1 MAALAR
7 TDDGVP
13 GNRGAAVGATPHP
26 SQDGPGR
33 PRGPLDP
40 RLVRRA
46 RATRWFLAAMV
57 AVGGATALLALGQ
70 AWFLAH
76 AIASVFYDR
85 TPTAVA
91 AAVPALLAIFAGRA
105 LLAGLNNVLAQRAA
119 ASVKSQLR
127 VDIMRARL
135 ARPLD
140 RATSAAG
147 LVTLVTQGLDALD
160 GFYSKYL
167 PQLVLA
173 VVVPVIIGVAILTAD
188 LTSALIVA
196 LTLPLIPV
204 FMALVGWSTEARTK
218 RRWDLQTRLAR
229 HFADLVAG
237 LPTLQVFGRARAQ
250 AQGLAKTEAAHRG
263 ETMATLRIS
272 FLSAL
277 VLELLATLSVA
288 VVAVTV
294 GFRVAFGDLDLAT
307 ALFVLILAP
316 EAYLPVRQV
325 GVHYHDSADGMAAA
339 GEAFAVIDGAA
350 ASGGGSAAAVG
361 DAPLGTVAARPPR
374 TPVRPAGSVTS
385 SEGSG
390 GDEGLRSVPSRG
402 VPDRF
407 TAPSVRPTEHT
418 ADNDRGDARGGAFV
432 RPGEPLVMVS
442 GLSHTYAGASGPAV
456 SDVSFD
462 VAPGEFVVLTG
473 PSGGGK
479 TTVLN
484 ALVGFLRPTAGTVS
498 APGRA
503 RIAYVGQDPGMLSGT
518 IADNVRLGCPDA
530 PDALVA
536 DALARAGGADLDPAR
551 SVGDEGEGLSAG
563 ERRRVAT
570 ARALLRIDPGGADL
584 LLLDEP
590 TAGLDA
596 DAEATLLGGL
606 RALGVTAVVVS
617 HRAAVLAAAD
627 RVVHIGDAS

>member
-1 MAALAR
+1 MAVADLS
-7 TDDGVP
+7 TDGVP
-13 GNRGAAVGATPHP
+13 GNRGAVLAGAARS
-26 SQDGPGR
+26 SQGGAGPAR
-33 PRGPLDP
+33 ARGPLDP

-57 AVGGATALLALGQ
+57 AVGGATALLTLGQ
-70 AWFLAH
+70 AWYLAH
-76 AIASVFYDR
+76 AIADVFHGG
-85 TPTAVA
+85 TPTAPF
-91 AAVPALLAIFAGRA
+91 AVGFLAAIFAAKA

-127 VDIMRARL
+127 LDIMRARL

-140 RATSAAG
+140 ADTSAAG
-147 LVTLVTQGLDALD
+147 LVALVTQGLDALD

-173 VVVPVIIGVAILTAD
+173 VVVPTVIGVTILTAD
-188 LTSALIVA
+188 VTSAVIIA

-218 RRWDLQTRLAR
+218 RRWALQTRLAH

-250 AQGLAKTEAAHRG
+250 AIGLAKTEAAHRG
-263 ETMATLRIS
+263 ETMTTLRIS

-294 GFRVAFGDLDLAT
+294 GFRVAFGELDLAT

-339 GEAFAVIDGAA
+339 AEAFAVIDGSSSPVRSPVAD
-350 ASGGGSAAAVG
+350 SGSAS
-361 DAPLGTVAARPPR
+361 PERI
-374 TPVRPAGSVTS
+374 S
-385 SEGSG
+385 
-390 GDEGLRSVPSRG
+390 RSR
-402 VPDRF
+402 DL
-407 TAPSVRPTEHT
+407 
-418 ADNDRGDARGGAFV
+418 
-432 RPGEPLVMVS
+432 PLVDVRDVA
-442 GLSHTYAGASGPAV
+442 HTYPGAAGPAV
-456 SDVSFD
+456 QDVSFT

-484 ALVGFLRPTAGTVS
+484 ALLGFLEPTAGTVVV
-498 APGRA
+498 PPRH
-503 RIAYVGQDPGMLSGT
+503 RIASVGQNPGMISGT
-518 IADNVRLGCPDA
+518 IADNVRLGYPDA
-530 PDALVA
+530 DDALVV
-536 DALARAGGADLDPAR
+536 DALARAGGRELDPSR
-551 SVGDEGEGLSAG
+551 PVGDDGEGLSAG

-570 ARALLRIDPGGADL
+570 ARALVRIDPGGADL

-596 DAEATLLGGL
+596 DAEATLLRGL
-606 RALGVTAVVVS
+606 RGLGVAAVVVS
-617 HRAAVLAAAD
+617 HRAAVIAEAD
-627 RVVHIGDAS
+627 RVVAIGGAS